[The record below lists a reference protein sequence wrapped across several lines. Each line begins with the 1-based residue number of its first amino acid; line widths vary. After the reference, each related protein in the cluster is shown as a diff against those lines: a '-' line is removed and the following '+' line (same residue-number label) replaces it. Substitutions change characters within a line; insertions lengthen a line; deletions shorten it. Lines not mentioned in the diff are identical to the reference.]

1 MMPRKM
7 PDKATRLSIIFPLT
21 AVVVV
26 ILDRVTKWWV
36 SNAIALNGSWPQTG
50 FFRFT
55 HGENTGAAFGMLQ
68 NSRVLLSIIS
78 SLGVVA
84 VLYIALA
91 LRKRFSFLTW
101 KTTMFALGLVLG
113 GTLGNLIDRAIIGH
127 VTDFIKVGEWPDF
140 NIADSSLVVG
150 GILLA
155 FNLIRAYGTETN
167 DGSTSSTDRG

>member
-1 MMPRKM
+1 M
-7 PDKATRLSIIFPLT
+7 PDKAKRLSIIFPIT
-21 AVVVV
+21 AIVVV
-26 ILDRVTKWWV
+26 ILDRLTKWWV
-36 SNAIALNGSWPQTG
+36 SSTIPLYGSWPQTG
-50 FFRFT
+50 FFRIT

-68 NSRVLLSIIS
+68 DSRVLLSIIS

-84 VLYIALA
+84 VLYVALS
-91 LRKRFSFLTW
+91 LRKRISFLGW
-101 KTTMFALGLVLG
+101 KTTMLALGLVLG
-113 GTLGNLIDRAIIGH
+113 GTTGNLIDRAVIGH
-127 VTDFIKVGEWPDF
+127 VTDFIRVGEWPDF